1 MYKVGTYVSYR
12 AEGICVISEIRSQ
25 KFGTLSE
32 HKDFYILSPLR
43 DPNSKLFVPTDNDA
57 LISKMHILC
66 SADEVNDLAKELRE
80 KRLEWDI
87 HARRRSNYFKDIL
100 SDGNR
105 ELLISLIHT
114 VNDKENELSKQG
126 KHVTQGD
133 ITALE
138 RAKKM
143 LVSEFSFTTDISN
156 EETLMA
162 VINCEIECNDK

>member
-12 AEGICVISEIRSQ
+12 SEGVCVISEIRSQ
-25 KFGTLSE
+25 KFGMLNE

-43 DPNSKLFVPTDNDA
+43 DASSTLFVPADNEA
-57 LISKMHILC
+57 LLAKMRPLC
-66 SADEVNDLAKELRE
+66 SASEINAIASKLVD
-80 KRLEWDI
+80 KRLEWD
-87 HARRRSNYFKDIL
+87 AQPRRRSNYFKDIL

-133 ITALE
+133 MTALE
-138 RAKKM
+138 RAKRM
-143 LVSEFSFTTDISN
+143 LVSEFLFTTDISN

>member
-12 AEGICVISEIRSQ
+12 SEGVCVISEIRSQ
-25 KFGTLSE
+25 KFGMLNE

-43 DPNSKLFVPTDNDA
+43 DASSTLFVPADNEA
-57 LISKMHILC
+57 LLAKMRPLC
-66 SADEVNDLAKELRE
+66 SASEINAIASKLVD
-80 KRLEWDI
+80 KRLEWD
-87 HARRRSNYFKDIL
+87 AQPRRRSNYFKDIL

-133 ITALE
+133 MTALE